1 MTGEGMDVPLTDDGA
16 SVADDAGA
24 LDAARRQDDLVLL
37 TTPAIRARRHPR
49 AIAGMWAWEAV
60 LALLVGWP
68 AAGLAHAAWS
78 GDAHGDAPLWAPGG
92 HALADWLWRDQHAL
106 ASLSHEVVLVLIVGA
121 AAGLVP
127 MAALLVALAYA
138 TRDRLPPG
146 FARCMAAGFRAFR
159 PMIVL
164 LALATLLQALTLG
177 VGALVAGGV
186 EHGTHGWLGEARAQ
200 QLEALVFLV
209 FLVAASLL
217 GVAHD
222 LGRAAVVRFKVGGIR
237 GFALGAR
244 TLRLYPVSTWWSWA
258 WRALA
263 SLAPI
268 LAVAAVAGRIGGEG
282 GVALVFLFV
291 MHQAVV
297 AARVALR
304 ASWLARALR
313 AVDAALRRAL

>member
-1 MTGEGMDVPLTDDGA
+1 VDVPL
-16 SVADDAGA
+16 VDDAA
-24 LDAARRQDDLVLL
+24 ESARRQDDLVLL

-49 AIAGMWAWEAV
+49 AIAGMWAWQTV

-106 ASLSHEVVLVLIVGA
+106 TELSHGAALVLVVGA
-121 AAGLVP
+121 VAGLVP
-127 MAALLVALAYA
+127 VAALLVALAYA

-146 FARCMAAGFRAFR
+146 FTRCMAEGFRAFR

-164 LALATLLQALTLG
+164 LAMATLLQALTLAA
-177 VGALVAGGV
+177 GALVAGGV
-186 EHGTHGWLGEARAQ
+186 EHATHGWLGEARAQ

-209 FLVAASLL
+209 FLAAVSFV

-222 LGRAAVVRFKVGGIR
+222 LGRAAVVRFGVGGIR

-263 SLAPI
+263 SLAPV

-282 GVALVFLFV
+282 GVALVFLGV

-297 AARVALR
+297 GARVALR

-313 AVDAALRRAL
+313 GVDGTLRRVP